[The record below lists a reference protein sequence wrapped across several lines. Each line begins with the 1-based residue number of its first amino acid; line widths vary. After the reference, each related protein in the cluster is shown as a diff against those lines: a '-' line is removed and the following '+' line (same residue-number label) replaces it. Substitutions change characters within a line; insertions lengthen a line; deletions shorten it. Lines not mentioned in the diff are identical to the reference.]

1 MKRTIYILFIA
12 HALLVIS
19 CGENKTAIP
28 NVDGTVNENGIIS
41 ITKEQF
47 NSSGMLL
54 GKLRE
59 KAFPVMVQTNGMI
72 DVPPEN
78 RAVVSAM
85 MGGYIQHTPLLIGD
99 IVKKGQLLVTVENP
113 EFITLQQNYLEVKQ
127 QLIYLKAE
135 YERQQ
140 TLKQENITSQKSF
153 LKAESE
159 YKTAKARYTG
169 LKKQLMMLNISPEKV
184 EQGNINTS
192 VGIYAPISG
201 SITQMNVTKGTYVS
215 PASSI
220 LEIIDNDHIHIE
232 LSVFEKDIMRIRK
245 GQPIQFQIP
254 EASENTFKAEVYLI
268 GTSIGKNRT
277 IKVHGHLQKEQQ
289 KFLTGMF
296 VDAAIITENSIARAL
311 PSEAIVEQEGKF
323 FVLRNTTTSDS
334 SYTFE
339 SLEIQPGNSVDGLT
353 IVTDVSQFSDSD
365 IFLTKGA
372 FDIFG
377 E

>member
-1 MKRTIYILFIA
+1 MKRTIYTLFIVYT
-12 HALLVIS
+12 LLLTS
-19 CGENKTAIP
+19 CRENKTAIP
-28 NVDGTVNENGIIS
+28 SVDETLSEDGIIS

-85 MGGYIQHTPLLIGD
+85 MGGYIQQTPLLIGD

-153 LKAESE
+153 LKAVSE

-245 GQPIQFQIP
+245 GQSIQFQIP

-339 SLEIQPGNSVDGLT
+339 TLEIQPGNSVDGLT